1 MNCCVVSIDV
11 IPDNPAMFTNRF
23 VLGKLKAPIGLS
35 GTMQRF
41 FYTVLLS
48 IAYFGLATFSSN
60 ASAQCPDLA
69 PFYPDANVNW
79 LSLRLQLEPMSSECL
94 ESSEFYALLGAAKL
108 NSGNIA
114 AAFESL
120 ERALLLEPEN
130 GGAQMDYAQALYL
143 QGQLFSA
150 IQVNDALLAREDFEE
165 LASDL
170 QSIIRKRQRSW
181 QALTTERSVQLDILA
196 GFDNNLNGAPDPSQL
211 TLTLSGEPIVLLLN
225 EEFRPKS
232 GPYMNFRLGGR
243 YRRLGVNYQH
253 NWLTEVRGRLSEDS
267 ESDLLQVDSRYA
279 FIRPG
284 RKQSWQVSTGISHLQ
299 FGGSSLYTGVDVSA
313 RYQRASRLSCKPYY
327 QMATQYQSFHNQRQL
342 NALESKAGIGLS
354 CPRSSSWGNHQFS
367 TELSLL
373 SNTATESERPG
384 GDRDGWQASVDWQ
397 LDLPLGE
404 FRSQLGYTRLNDTDG
419 YSPLLANGAQRW
431 LRRSYLL
438 LQYRR
443 PLFESTTLLINMFHQ
458 DQRSNLE
465 LFQTVDSTI
474 EIGISLAL

>member
-1 MNCCVVSIDV
+1 
-11 IPDNPAMFTNRF
+11 MFHNRF
-23 VLGKLKAPIGLS
+23 LLGKLNAPTGLS
-35 GTMQRF
+35 GTMLRF
-41 FYTVLLS
+41 FYTALLFIASFVLVAS
-48 IAYFGLATFSSN
+48 SSN
-60 ASAQCPDLA
+60 ASAECPDLT
-69 PFYPDANVNW
+69 PYYPAADVNW
-79 LSLRLQLEPMSSECL
+79 PSLSQQLEPMSSECL

-114 AAFESL
+114 DAFESL

-150 IQVNDALLAREDFEE
+150 LEINDALLARED
-165 LASDL
+165 LPSNL
-170 QSIIRKRQRSW
+170 QAIILQREQTW
-181 QALTTERSVQLDILA
+181 RALTSERSAQLDILA
-196 GFDNNLNGAPDPSQL
+196 GYDNNLNGAPDPSQL

-243 YRRLGVNYQH
+243 YRQLAADYQH
-253 NWLTEVRGRLSEDS
+253 NWLTELRGRLSEDS

-279 FIRPG
+279 FIKPG
-284 RKQSWQVSTGISHLQ
+284 RRQSWQVSTGISHLQ
-299 FGGSSLYTGVDVSA
+299 FGGSSLYTGADISA
-313 RYQRASRLSCKPYY
+313 RYQRASSLSCKPYY

-342 NALESKAGIGLS
+342 NALESKAGIGLT

-384 GDRDGWQASVDWQ
+384 GDRNGWQASFDWQ
-397 LDLPLGE
+397 IDLPLGE
-404 FRSQLGYTRLNDTDG
+404 FRSQLGYTQLNDTDG
-419 YSPLLANGAQRW
+419 YSPLLANGAERW

-443 PLFESTTLLINMFHQ
+443 PLFEGTTLLVNMFHQ

>member
-1 MNCCVVSIDV
+1 
-11 IPDNPAMFTNRF
+11 
-23 VLGKLKAPIGLS
+23 
-35 GTMQRF
+35 MQRF
-41 FYTVLLS
+41 FYYSLHFIVS
-48 IAYFGLATFSSN
+48 FGLATSASN
-60 ASAQCPDLA
+60 ASAECPDLT
-69 PFYPDANVNW
+69 PYYPGADVNW
-79 LSLRLQLEPMSSECL
+79 PLLSQQLEPLSSECL

-114 AAFESL
+114 DAFESL
-120 ERALLLEPEN
+120 ERALLLEPGN
-130 GGAQMDYAQALYL
+130 GAAQMDYAQALYL

-150 IQVNDALLAREDFEE
+150 LEINDALLGRED
-165 LASDL
+165 LPSNL
-170 QSIIRKRQRSW
+170 QAIVLQRQRSW
-181 QALTTERSVQLDILA
+181 RALTTERSAQLDILA

-243 YRRLGVNYQH
+243 YRQLGPNYQH

-267 ESDLLQVDSRYA
+267 ESDLLQFDSRYA

-299 FGGSSLYTGVDVSA
+299 FGGSSLYTGADVSA
-313 RYQRASRLSCKPYY
+313 RYQRASSLSCKPYY

-342 NALESKAGIGLS
+342 NALESKAGVGLN

-373 SNTATESERPG
+373 SNTAIESERAG
-384 GDRDGWQASVDWQ
+384 GDRDGWQASLDWQ
-397 LDLPLGE
+397 IDLPLGE
-404 FRSQLGYTRLNDTDG
+404 FRSQLGYSRLNDTDG
-419 YSPLLANGAQRW
+419 YSPLLANGAERW

-443 PLFESTTLLINMFHQ
+443 PLFEGTTLLVNMFHQ

>member
-1 MNCCVVSIDV
+1 
-11 IPDNPAMFTNRF
+11 
-23 VLGKLKAPIGLS
+23 
-35 GTMQRF
+35 MQRF
-41 FYTVLLS
+41 FYYSLLFIVS
-48 IAYFGLATFSSN
+48 FGLAISSST
-60 ASAQCPDLA
+60 ASAQCPDLT
-69 PFYPDANVNW
+69 PYYPGADVNW
-79 LSLRLQLEPMSSECL
+79 SSLSQQLEPLTSECL

-108 NSGNIA
+108 NSGNVA
-114 AAFESL
+114 DAFESL

-150 IQVNDALLAREDFEE
+150 LEINDALLARED
-165 LASDL
+165 LPANL
-170 QSIIRKRQRSW
+170 QAIVLQRQQSW
-181 QALTTERSVQLDILA
+181 RALTTERSAQLDILA
-196 GFDNNLNGAPDPSQL
+196 GFDNNLNGAPNPSQL

-225 EEFRPKS
+225 EEFRPQS

-243 YRRLGVNYQH
+243 YRQLGPNYQH
-253 NWLTEVRGRLSEDS
+253 NWLTEVRGRLSGDS
-267 ESDLLQVDSRYA
+267 ESDLLQFDSRYA

-284 RKQSWQVSTGISHLQ
+284 RRQSWQVSTGISHLQ
-299 FGGSSLYTGVDVSA
+299 FGGSSLYTGLDASA
-313 RYQRASRLSCKPYY
+313 RYQRASSLSCKPYY

-342 NALESKAGIGLS
+342 NALESKASVGLN
-354 CPRSSSWGNHQFS
+354 CPRVSSWGNHQFS

-373 SNTATESERPG
+373 SNTATESGRLG
-384 GDRDGWQASVDWQ
+384 GDRDGWQASLDWQ
-397 LDLPLGE
+397 IDLSLGE

-443 PLFESTTLLINMFHQ
+443 PLFEGTTLLVNMFHQ

>member
-1 MNCCVVSIDV
+1 
-11 IPDNPAMFTNRF
+11 
-23 VLGKLKAPIGLS
+23 
-35 GTMQRF
+35 MQRSF
-41 FYTVLLS
+41 CYVLLF
-48 IAYFGLATFSSN
+48 IASFCLVTSSSN
-60 ASAQCPDLA
+60 ASAECPDLT
-69 PFYPDANVNW
+69 PYYPGANVNW
-79 LSLRLQLEPMSSECL
+79 PSLSQQLEPMSSECL
-94 ESSEFYALLGAAKL
+94 ESSEFHALLGAAKL

-114 AAFESL
+114 NAFESL

-143 QGQLFSA
+143 QGELFSA
-150 IQVNDALLAREDFEE
+150 LEINDALLAREDFED
-165 LASDL
+165 LPGGL
-170 QSIIRKRQRSW
+170 QSIIQQRQKSW
-181 QALTTERSVQLDILA
+181 RALTTERSAQLDILA
-196 GFDNNLNGAPDPSQL
+196 GYDNNLNGAPDPSQL

-243 YRRLGVNYQH
+243 YRRLGPDYQH
-253 NWLTEVRGRLSEDS
+253 NWLTDVRGRLSEDS
-267 ESDLLQVDSRYA
+267 ESDLLQIDSRYA

-284 RKQSWQVSTGISHLQ
+284 RRQSWQVSTGISHLQ
-299 FGGSSLYTGVDVSA
+299 FGGSSLYTGADISA
-313 RYQRASRLSCKPYY
+313 RYQRASSLSCKPYY
-327 QMATQYQSFHNQRQL
+327 QMATQYQSFHDQRQL
-342 NALESKAGIGLS
+342 NALESKAGIGLN

-384 GDRDGWQASVDWQ
+384 GDRDGWQASFDWQ
-397 LDLPLGE
+397 IDLPLGE
-404 FRSQLGYTRLNDTDG
+404 FRSQLGYTQLNDTDG
-419 YSPLLANGAQRW
+419 YSPLLANGAERW

-443 PLFESTTLLINMFHQ
+443 PLFEGTTLLVNMFHQ